1 MVLPVKEAGGW
12 SAECQMCD
20 KIHGFFR
27 ARCDT
32 STDAL
37 LGFSDDAFHRHE
49 FHNLWLN
56 GSGIA
61 NTTVSVTDAL
71 AACAAAWTHMPTCL
85 FQWAWIST
93 GFVSKEAMAAETGLT
108 VEQVGRAVEE
118 GAKQNGTRGS
128 IVADSDALWPFS
140 RDTMDDILG
149 SVQPGEVRY
158 IWQLLTDVE
167 KPDQHASWVN
177 MPVMMAA
184 AVERTLAQY
193 MYEKRS
199 LESGV
204 ANEVMDC
211 AGKLDM
217 FLKAGPRLV
226 LLNSTTG
233 KSPSA
238 QWIKQ
243 NTARGPGGGL
253 ELRLKPM
260 KDGRPGRLRDIA
272 AFHVDGKNM
281 TVQLLGVA
289 HPQRIRCLKLTYG
302 DHAQVP
308 EHVEAPALAALLADY
323 AGAEDVEMGEA
334 SDVGMDTETSEAA
347 DELLDLCG
355 FQPNRYIGGEVDPKG
370 RARRPQ
376 SPPPH

>member
-1 MVLPVKEAGGW
+1 
-12 SAECQMCD
+12 
-20 KIHGFFR
+20 
-27 ARCDT
+27 
-32 STDAL
+32 
-37 LGFSDDAFHRHE
+37 
-49 FHNLWLN
+49 
-56 GSGIA
+56 
-61 NTTVSVTDAL
+61 
-71 AACAAAWTHMPTCL
+71 
-85 FQWAWIST
+85 
-93 GFVSKEAMAAETGLT
+93 MAAETGLT

-204 ANEVMDC
+204 ANEAMDC

-308 EHVEAPALAALLADY
+308 EHVEAPALAAPLADY

-334 SDVGMDTETSEAA
+334 SDVGTDTETSEAA
-347 DELLDLCG
+347 DELADLCD

-370 RARRPQ
+370 RARRPR
-376 SPPPH
+376 SPPPHRCAIWLARGSRGLLGRSSAPRRGPTFM